1 MIIFLHLH
9 INKAPADVRTMPE
22 ICANG
27 IAAAGRIFIQDGP
40 ACLAV
45 LEKRW
50 HIAIRKQDKPIFSS
64 PPAGSLQIQHD
75 RSPIWPPF
83 LLLYPKRDDRVFLCG
98 FLGWKQSASL
108 LEQVWINLIDNAIKH
123 SPADSSIHI
132 AIIEILIR
140 F

>member
-1 MIIFLHLH
+1 MSEPCPRS
-9 INKAPADVRTMPE
+9 AQTE
-22 ICANG
+22 SQ
-27 IAAAGRIFIQDGP
+27 IFIQDGP

-140 F
+140 

>member
-1 MIIFLHLH
+1 
-9 INKAPADVRTMPE
+9 MPE

-64 PPAGSLQIQHD
+64 PPAGSFFLFSLHLPFFSETLTIPIGMEISFKITKNIF
-75 RSPIWPPF
+75 SPHNF
-83 LLLYPKRDDRVFLCG
+83 
-98 FLGWKQSASL
+98 S
-108 LEQVWINLIDNAIKH
+108 
-123 SPADSSIHI
+123 
-132 AIIEILIR
+132 
-140 F
+140 